1 MQVAAGIVHRS
12 NHLLLF
18 LKRAM
23 KFGDRVAVVGSET
36 KVYQVQY
43 LSTVSIRVIEKKIF
57 WLDVAM
63 DNMSR
68 VHVHDNVQLP
78 VLEPEDRV
86 WLNRWGRSVQID

>member
-57 WLDVAM
+57 
-63 DNMSR
+63 
-68 VHVHDNVQLP
+68 
-78 VLEPEDRV
+78 
-86 WLNRWGRSVQID
+86 